1 MDLGFAIN
9 NGSKIAV
16 IKDTGDF
23 IGLSRNQPKQIQI
36 TEPLIEPIIDPN
48 IYKKNQREV
57 YLISGASGSG
67 KTTLASKIIKNYKE
81 TFPKHNIV
89 LFSPIVDDPAYTD
102 LGMNQIELNEDFK
115 DNQSWG
121 TADLEAEDYNDEI
134 ITINDFYDTLVVFD
148 DCDHIHDKKIRR
160 IIMDIRDQ
168 LLELGR
174 HKRCSMIVI
183 NHQLRNY
190 ALTKILL
197 MECNKVVVFPHSGT
211 KGQIRDYLKTYGG
224 YSKDEIDK
232 IFNIRSHWILL
243 SKTAPMYILHD
254 KGGVIF

>member
-1 MDLGFAIN
+1 MDSGFAIN

-16 IKDTGDF
+16 IKGTGDF
-23 IGLSRNQPKQIQI
+23 VGIATNQPKEFEI
-36 TEPLIEPIIDPN
+36 TERLIEPIIDPN
-48 IYKKNQREV
+48 IYKRNQREV
-57 YLISGASGSG
+57 YLISGASGAG
-67 KTTLASKIIKNYKE
+67 KTTIASQIIKNYKD

-89 LFSPIVDDPAYTD
+89 LFSPIVDDPAYKD
-102 LGMNQIELNEDFK
+102 LDMRQIELNEDFK
-115 DNQSWG
+115 DSQSWG
-121 TADLEAEDYNDEI
+121 TSDLEAEDYNDEI
-134 ITINDFYDTLVVFD
+134 ITIDDFYDTLVVFD
-148 DCDHIHDKKIRR
+148 DCDHIHDKRTRK

-197 MECNKVVVFPHSGT
+197 MECNKVIVFPHAGT

-224 YSKDEIDK
+224 YSKSEIDDIFK
-232 IFNIRSHWILL
+232 IKSRWVLL
-243 SKTAPMYILHD
+243 CKTAPMYILHD
-254 KGGVIF
+254 KGGIIF